1 MQKIP
6 IRERSLPT
14 GFTMI
19 ELVVVMAI
27 VALLLT
33 IAAPRYFNQVDKAKD
48 TTLRQNLAVMRD
60 AIDKFHADTNKLPA
74 SLDELVTKG
83 YLRKIPV
90 DPIVERSD
98 AWEIVAPT
106 GVSDDAGVYDIRS
119 KAEGV
124 GRDGVLY
131 SEY

>member
-1 MQKIP
+1 MP
-6 IRERSLPT
+6 IKRLGAAT
-14 GFTMI
+14 GFTLI
-19 ELVVVMAI
+19 ELLVVMAI
-27 VALLLT
+27 IALLLT

-74 SLDELVTKG
+74 SLDVLVTKG
-83 YLRKIPV
+83 YLRRIPV
-90 DPIVERSD
+90 DPIIERSD
-98 AWEIVAPT
+98 AWEIVPPT
-106 GVSDDAGVYDIRS
+106 GAADDAGVYDIRS
-119 KAEGV
+119 KAEGA